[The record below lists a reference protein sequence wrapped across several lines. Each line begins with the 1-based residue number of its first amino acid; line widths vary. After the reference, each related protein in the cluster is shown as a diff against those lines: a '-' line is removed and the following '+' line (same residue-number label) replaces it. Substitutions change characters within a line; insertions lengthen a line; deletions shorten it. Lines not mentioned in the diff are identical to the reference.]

1 MLWTALNL
9 PQLPLDC
16 YAQTTQSRP
25 FAIVEKRRI
34 HMANTAA
41 HAQGVKD
48 QMALSAALALAPMLQ
63 WRERDLRE
71 EKVAL
76 EDLSLWAL
84 QFTSHVS
91 LAAPHGLLLE
101 TGGSARLFG
110 GQESLLQKISAAIA
124 AQGYHAVLASAPTP
138 SGALMLARAGY
149 AEHIATLPELRRVL
163 PSLPATSL
171 SSAQAYAATFESL
184 GARNVADLMALPRD
198 GLKRRFGDFL
208 LEEIDRA
215 FGHAPD
221 PLRQVVPPAL
231 FKCSLPLPAPV
242 ESSEALVYASG
253 RGLRQLEGFLRAG
266 KRAVDRIELTLHHE
280 RHARRDTQDDTVLT
294 LHLMQPSA
302 DAKRFTLLLAER
314 LNRHTLARRVERI
327 TLTVPQL
334 LRAEEITPTLLFEEE
349 DAARDMRDLLERLHA
364 RLGPQ
369 AVQQLQVHAD
379 HRPARASGSVALLE
393 AGDRAG
399 SHDKK
404 PKEPLPAPAFGPRP
418 VWLLDPPRPLNQC
431 APTPFYEGPLKL
443 LSSVERIEAGWW
455 DEEPMDREYFIAQN
469 TGGALLWVFREYP
482 RQSEPARIDLKKLDL
497 KQLHSKQPEPK
508 QPDPSQANWFLQGY
522 FA

>member
-16 YAQTTQSRP
+16 YAQTAQEQP

-34 HMANTAA
+34 HMANAA
-41 HAQGVKD
+41 ARAEGVKD
-48 QMALSAALALAPMLQ
+48 HMALSAALALAPTLQ
-63 WRERDLRE
+63 WRERDPRE
-71 EKVAL
+71 EKAAL
-76 EDLSLWAL
+76 EDLSLWAM

-110 GQESLLQKISAAIA
+110 GLDVLLERITAAIA

-149 AEHIATLPELRRVL
+149 AEHVTTLPELRRIL
-163 PSLPATSL
+163 PGLPATAML
-171 SSAQAYAATFESL
+171 SAQAYAATFETL
-184 GARNVADLMALPRD
+184 GARSVADLLALPRD

-221 PLRQVVPPAL
+221 PLRPVVPPAS
-231 FKCSLPLPAPV
+231 FKCSLPLPAPA
-242 ESSEALVYASG
+242 ESSETLVYASG

-266 KRAVDRIELTLHHE
+266 KQAVDRIELTLHHE
-280 RHARRDTQDDTVLT
+280 RHTKRDTQDDTRLT

-302 DAKRFTLLLAER
+302 DAKRFTLLLSEH

-327 TLTVPQL
+327 TLTAPQL

-349 DAARDMRDLLERLHA
+349 NAARDMRDLLERLHA

-369 AVQQLQVHAD
+369 AVRQLQVHAD

-393 AGDRAG
+393 ANRA
-399 SHDKK
+399 STAQDKK
-404 PKEPLPAPAFGPRP
+404 PKEPLPAPGFGPRP
-418 VWLLDPPRPLNQC
+418 VWMLDPPRPLNRSGDI
-431 APTPFYEGPLKL
+431 PFYEGPLKL
-443 LSSVERIEAGWW
+443 VSGAERIESGWW
-455 DEEPMDREYFIAQN
+455 DGEPMDREYFIAQRAD
-469 TGGALLWVFREYP
+469 GALLWVFREHLYP
-482 RQSEPARIDLKKLDL
+482 PG
-497 KQLHSKQPEPK
+497 
-508 QPDPSQANWFLQGY
+508 WFLQGY